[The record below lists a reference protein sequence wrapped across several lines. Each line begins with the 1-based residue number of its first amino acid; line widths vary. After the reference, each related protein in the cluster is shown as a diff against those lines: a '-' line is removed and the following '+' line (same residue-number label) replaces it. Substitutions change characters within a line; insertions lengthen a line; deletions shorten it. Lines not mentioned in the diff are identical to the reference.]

1 MQGKYGI
8 IYVDPPWDYGKPQHN
23 GKVGTGS
30 AETHYDVMSI
40 KDIANMNVEGLAA
53 RDCLL
58 FMWTTGPQLE
68 NSIKVLRAWG
78 FDYKQVAFTW
88 DKFKV
93 NPGSYTMTQFEFVL
107 VGKRKRGKIPQPRGI
122 RNARQSVGQMRAAH
136 SVKPDQIAERIEQMF
151 PHHPKIEL
159 FARRQRD
166 GWTCWGNELSDLEHY
181 EPIRKVLFNNESV

>member
-1 MQGKYGI
+1 
-8 IYVDPPWDYGKPQHN
+8 
-23 GKVGTGS
+23 
-30 AETHYDVMSI
+30 
-40 KDIANMNVEGLAA
+40 
-53 RDCLL
+53 
-58 FMWTTGPQLE
+58 
-68 NSIKVLRAWG
+68 
-78 FDYKQVAFTW
+78 
-88 DKFKV
+88 
-93 NPGSYTMTQFEFVL
+93 MTQFEFVL

-136 SVKPDQIAERIEQMF
+136 SVKPEQIAERIEQMF